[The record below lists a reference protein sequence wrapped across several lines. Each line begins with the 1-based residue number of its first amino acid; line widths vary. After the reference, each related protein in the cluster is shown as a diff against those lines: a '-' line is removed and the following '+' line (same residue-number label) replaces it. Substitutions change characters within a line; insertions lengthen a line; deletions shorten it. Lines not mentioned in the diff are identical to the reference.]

1 MRYTEQQVTSELLD
15 QPVFVGE
22 PKKLFIFSTPRSGSY
37 LLCRYLINAG
47 LGIPHEYFNPVNMR
61 QIAPR
66 FGLGA
71 AIEGLKW
78 RPRSPMDRLPFAKA
92 ARTAETKF
100 LEKYAAAL
108 VPRRCQQ
115 GVFAAKLNFGQYT
128 KVLDNPVGWKLLS
141 GGVFVHLY
149 REDLLGQAV
158 STNIARLTGRW
169 SIDDAITTA
178 PAADVDLSDAS
189 ALDRTVEELAK
200 EDLEWRVFLARNGIS
215 AISVSYEKVCH
226 DPFGLVVTLAH
237 RLGIDPGLLRRGY
250 SEPLEP
256 VQHDPALPRKSEVVR
271 NYLRRMQQVK
281 SASVLKPSQPENPA
295 LASESSAA
303 T

>member
-158 STNIARLTGRW
+158 STNIARL
-169 SIDDAITTA
+169 
-178 PAADVDLSDAS
+178 
-189 ALDRTVEELAK
+189 
-200 EDLEWRVFLARNGIS
+200 
-215 AISVSYEKVCH
+215 
-226 DPFGLVVTLAH
+226 
-237 RLGIDPGLLRRGY
+237 
-250 SEPLEP
+250 
-256 VQHDPALPRKSEVVR
+256 
-271 NYLRRMQQVK
+271 
-281 SASVLKPSQPENPA
+281 
-295 LASESSAA
+295 
-303 T
+303 